1 MAILE
6 KIALALP
13 AVESPA
19 RLYDRTALKASL
31 EFF

>member
-1 MAILE
+1 MTILE

-19 RLYDRTALKASL
+19 RDKTARLYSPTKNFL
-31 EFF
+31 